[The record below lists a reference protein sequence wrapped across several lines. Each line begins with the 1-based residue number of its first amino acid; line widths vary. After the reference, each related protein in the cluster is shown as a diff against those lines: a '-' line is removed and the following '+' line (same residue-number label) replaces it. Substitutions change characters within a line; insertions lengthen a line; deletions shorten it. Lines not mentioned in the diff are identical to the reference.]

1 MSIERIKKHILEGAR
16 KEAEHIVKAAEE
28 QFLRETGDAG
38 LSLEKKYREALQ
50 AEEARGQE
58 ALQRTLAALKN
69 ELHRELLEVKNEMIA
84 GVLARAANRIQAFT
98 DGEYL
103 AFMGKWLAN
112 VPDRLEGLMSVN
124 AKDLKRMAG
133 DFIDGINKGRKAR
146 IILNSTA
153 INIQGGFVVKTS
165 HYEIDYSLDSLVKNL
180 RTQLIPGISDILQLS
195 GIKW

>member
-1 MSIERIKKHILEGAR
+1 MSIERIKKHVLEGAR
-16 KEAEHIVKAAEE
+16 KEAELILKAAEY
-28 QFLRETGDAG
+28 QFRRETGNSR

-50 AEEARGQE
+50 VEEARCRE

-153 INIQGGFVVKTS
+153 INIQGGFIVKTN

-195 GIKW
+195 DIKL

>member
-16 KEAEHIVKAAEE
+16 KEAELILKASDE
-28 QFLRETGDAG
+28 QFLRETGEAG

-50 AEEARGQE
+50 AEEARCRE

-165 HYEIDYSLDSLVKNL
+165 YYEIDYSLDSLVKNL

-195 GIKW
+195 DIKW

>member
-1 MSIERIKKHILEGAR
+1 MPGFLWKKNIAR
-16 KEAEHIVKAAEE
+16 PC
-28 QFLRETGDAG
+28 
-38 LSLEKKYREALQ
+38 
-50 AEEARGQE
+50 AEEARCRE
-58 ALQRTLAALKN
+58 ALQRTLAALN

-146 IILNSTA
+146 ITLNSTA

-180 RTQLIPGISDILQLS
+180 RTQLIPGISDILQLYE
-195 GIKW
+195 IKL

>member
-1 MSIERIKKHILEGAR
+1 MSIERIKKHILEGAH
-16 KEAEHIVKAAEE
+16 KEAELILKASDE

-50 AEEARGQE
+50 AEEARCRD

-84 GVLARAANRIQAFT
+84 GVLARATNRIQAFP

-195 GIKW
+195 DIKW

>member
-16 KEAEHIVKAAEE
+16 KEAELILKASDE

-50 AEEARGQE
+50 AEEARCRD

-195 GIKW
+195 DIKL

>member
-16 KEAEHIVKAAEE
+16 KEAELILKASDE

-50 AEEARGQE
+50 AEEARCRE

-195 GIKW
+195 DIKL